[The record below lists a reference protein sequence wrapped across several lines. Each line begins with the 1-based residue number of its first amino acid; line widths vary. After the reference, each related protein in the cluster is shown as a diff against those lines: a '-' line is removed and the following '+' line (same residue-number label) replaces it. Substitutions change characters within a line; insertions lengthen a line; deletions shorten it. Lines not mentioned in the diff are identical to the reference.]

1 MKMKK
6 PRGMGNEETA
16 RAFCK
21 IAQFVMFD
29 HLELTREQLKIFET
43 QMLLWS
49 DRVQSGDIQI
59 EEIEQILSDEA
70 GVE

>member
-1 MKMKK
+1 MAK

-21 IAQFVMFD
+21 IAQFVLHD
-29 HLELTREQLKIFET
+29 HLEMTREQLQIFET
-43 QMLLWS
+43 QMLQWS
-49 DRVQSGDIQI
+49 DRVQSGDIPI
-59 EEIEQILSDEA
+59 ATIEQILSDEA